1 MALYTSSTERVLS
14 GFMRQ
19 HLHAGPA
26 RLARRELALG
36 RAPQGRAQA
45 VRPFFLHS
53 PSQTCRTMPTLS
65 CMRAV
70 ARPFSST
77 SQTSD
82 SANPST
88 SFPDPERPDLF
99 YHLFEPPTDIS
110 HTSPVFALSFLS
122 TPPPYV
128 RSCTV
133 IGWLPASAPGEKEE
147 GAGLNDFV
155 ENRTPAPLF
164 CVRQT
169 SSLSR
174 LYQHHFGMYCTRR
187 SRARSATVQ
196 TKSRRTVRSR
206 PKSAG
211 CTYMVRVLGLGRMV
225 AC

>member
-1 MALYTSSTERVLS
+1 MSLYTSSTERVLS
-14 GFMRQ
+14 GFIRQ

-36 RAPQGRAQA
+36 RAAPQARAQA
-45 VRPFFLHS
+45 VRPFSLHHT
-53 PSQTCRTMPTLS
+53 SQTCRTTPTPA

-122 TPPPYV
+122 TPPPFV

-155 ENRTPAPLF
+155 ENCTP
-164 CVRQT
+164 T
-169 SSLSR
+169 SSSHALHTCSSALPMPASFRNVLHEAIQSALRDGADEIQKNGAIQTQVGWMHIHGAR
-174 LYQHHFGMYCTRR
+174 LLTE
-187 SRARSATVQ
+187 
-196 TKSRRTVRSR
+196 
-206 PKSAG
+206 
-211 CTYMVRVLGLGRMV
+211 
-225 AC
+225 